1 VICLQAD
8 LIAGGATRVV
18 APLVPRRSIPG
29 TPGRFTPV
37 IAIDDTEYIVLID
50 RMVNLPTRD
59 LSRRV
64 ANLGRDREVLLG
76 AIDLLFYG
84 V

>member
-1 VICLQAD
+1 M
-8 LIAGGATRVV
+8 
-18 APLVPRRSIPG
+18 
-29 TPGRFTPV
+29 

-64 ANLGRDREVLLG
+64 ANLGRNREVLLG